1 MRVLL
6 IQIRPDETIA
16 QHEVDCFSKTTGL
29 AQHELTPL
37 NVFNRLPH
45 VGDLAGYDALLVGGC
60 GEFLL
65 SNGDIPREI
74 QAIGKLMDAAR
85 LKDMPVMSVCF
96 GAQILST
103 YFGGIIVK
111 DSSRAETGVYELTK
125 NDLATSCPILNDLPK
140 TFLAQFGHQD
150 HITQLPKGAVNL
162 ASTQLSEVQVFTFPG
177 ERTYGFVFHPE
188 LDEQSTAVRIRF
200 YAKQY
205 GMTEAK
211 IASLVSALKPSPY
224 ATTAMQRFFSEVAKK
239 NQRLKLASTK
249 SLA

>member
-6 IQIRPDETIA
+6 VQIRPDETIA
-16 QHEVDCFSKTTGL
+16 QHEVECFSKTTGL
-29 AQHELTPL
+29 SEGELMPL
-37 NVFNRLPH
+37 NVFKRLPH
-45 VGDLAGYDALLVGGC
+45 VGDLAGYDAVLVGGC

-65 SNGDIPREI
+65 SNGDIPREVE
-74 QAIGKLMDAAR
+74 AIGKLLDAAR

-103 YFGGIIVK
+103 YFGGTIIK
-111 DSSRAETGVYELTK
+111 DASRAETGVYELTK
-125 NDLATSCPILNDLPK
+125 NDLATSCPILNDLPE

-162 ASTQLSEVQVFTFPG
+162 ASTELSETQVFTFPG

-188 LDEQSTAVRIRF
+188 LDEVSTAIRIRF

-205 GMTEAK
+205 GMTEEK
-211 IASLVSALKPSPY
+211 IKSLESGLRPSPH
-224 ATTAMQRFFSEVAKK
+224 ATVAMQRFFTEVAKK
-239 NQRLKLASTK
+239 DQRLALASAN